1 MADHINITFVEKYIY
16 FFSKIFPQLF
26 VQQETK
32 ILEVFKLWVVIGDV
46 YLFSIGPLLHETK
59 FSVESSITCLYVIK
73 QLSFA
78 VL

>member
-1 MADHINITFVEKYIY
+1 M
-16 FFSKIFPQLF
+16 
-26 VQQETK
+26 QQETE
-32 ILEVFKLWVVIGDV
+32 ILEVFKLQVVIGDV
-46 YLFSIGPLLHETK
+46 YLFSIWSLLHETE